1 MDIFNLAMD
10 WIIKTEGGYVND
22 PTDQGGETKYGISA
36 RQYPNL
42 DIANLTEAWA
52 REIYNRDYWFAFRCD
67 QMPPAIALFA
77 FDALV
82 NHRPQ
87 AAARLLQQ
95 SINATADGIIGPGT
109 IKRAR
114 RADPHTTIRLMALKR
129 LDLYDAIVR
138 SNSSQAKF
146 IDGWRARVLDL
157 YEYALCHVISET
169 KNV

>member
-1 MDIFNLAMD
+1 MDISNLALD

-22 PTDQGGETKYGISA
+22 PTDRGGETKYGISS

-42 DIANLTEAWA
+42 DIANLSEATA
-52 REIYNRDYWFAFRCD
+52 REIYNRDYWFAYRCD
-67 QMPPAIALFA
+67 EMPPAIALFT

-82 NHRPQ
+82 NHRPET
-87 AAARLLQQ
+87 AAILLQQ
-95 SINATADGIIGPGT
+95 SINATADGIIGPAT
-109 IKRAR
+109 VKRAW
-114 RADPHTTIRLMALKR
+114 RADPHTVIRLMALKR

-138 SNSSQAKF
+138 ANSSQAKF

-157 YEYALCHVISET
+157 YEYTLCNIMPEQ